1 MSNTLSDPTKTS
13 PFSEALI
20 DKRQLAAF
28 LGLSKPGVTKL
39 IERGVAPPHLRVGR
53 LLRWS
58 PAAVIRWCEDQRT
71 SA

>member
-1 MSNTLSDPTKTS
+1 MSHTPVPAQTS
-13 PFSEALI
+13 PFNETLI
-20 DKRQLAAF
+20 DKRELAAF
-28 LGLSKPGVTKL
+28 LRMSASGVTKL

-58 PAAVIRWCEDQRT
+58 PAAVVRWCDDQST

>member
-1 MSNTLSDPTKTS
+1 MSNTLSNPVKTL
-13 PFSEALI
+13 PFTETLI
-20 DKRQLAAF
+20 DKRALAAF
-28 LGLSKPGVTKL
+28 LGMSESGITKL

-58 PAAVIRWCEDQRT
+58 PAAVVRWCEDQRS

>member
-1 MSNTLSDPTKTS
+1 MSNTLPIPDEKS
-13 PFSEALI
+13 PFSETLI
-20 DKRQLAAF
+20 DKRELAAF
-28 LGLSKPGVTKL
+28 LGMSASGVTKL

-58 PAAVIRWCEDQRT
+58 PAAVVRWCEDQRT